1 MDNQLKAAIAEEQ
14 EPSEEQKANEI
25 PTDEPEKEEV
35 KVGVSSHTYKKKQ
48 APCTRKINFP
58 FSVCVLWFL
67 VEQLQNMFKLVP
79 QIYRWLQCCSFT
91 AVVAHSDA
99 GLYRLSLIIEI

>member
-35 KVGVSSHTYKKKQ
+35 KVGVSSHTQKKQ
-48 APCTRKINFP
+48 TLFTRKINFP
-58 FSVCVLWFL
+58 FSVCVPWFL

-79 QIYRWLQCCSFT
+79 HIHRST
-91 AVVAHSDA
+91 AVRFFHS
-99 GLYRLSLIIEI
+99 SSCTH